1 MDDEF
6 FSLNLF
12 GGESDESDSEGI
24 PQNLL
29 VDDSRSSFPV
39 INNIAEAVEFLNQP
53 VEREI
58 LSQIDYVVSTY
69 MVRNINTYEFNASH
83 DRNMQDSSLQ
93 CIHRAQWLNVECME
107 RK

>member
-1 MDDEF
+1 MDDDF

-24 PQNLL
+24 SQNPL

-58 LSQIDYVVSTY
+58 LSHIDYVVSTY
-69 MVRNINTYEFNASH
+69 MVRKYTY
-83 DRNMQDSSLQ
+83 M
-93 CIHRAQWLNVECME
+93 LNSMPDMT
-107 RK
+107 

>member
-1 MDDEF
+1 MDDDF

-39 INNIAEAVEFLNQP
+39 INNIAEAVDFLNQP
-53 VEREI
+53 FEREI
-58 LSQIDYVVSTY
+58 LSHIDYVVSTY
-69 MVRNINTYEFNASH
+69 MVRKYTY
-83 DRNMQDSSLQ
+83 M
-93 CIHRAQWLNVECME
+93 
-107 RK
+107 

>member
-1 MDDEF
+1 MDDDF

-12 GGESDESDSEGI
+12 GGESDESDDEGI
-24 PQNLL
+24 SQNPL

-53 VEREI
+53 VEKEN

-69 MVRNINTYEFNASH
+69 MVSK
-83 DRNMQDSSLQ
+83 
-93 CIHRAQWLNVECME
+93 IHTCELMPPMI
-107 RK
+107 

>member
-1 MDDEF
+1 MDDDF

-24 PQNLL
+24 SQNPL

-39 INNIAEAVEFLNQP
+39 INNIAEAVEFLKQP

-58 LSQIDYVVSTY
+58 LSHIDYVVSTY
-69 MVRNINTYEFNASH
+69 MVRKYTY
-83 DRNMQDSSLQ
+83 M
-93 CIHRAQWLNVECME
+93 LNSMPDMT
-107 RK
+107 